1 MLIFFQEIGLQLFL
15 WMLQLIDGIM
25 EIFSAISGVASI
37 NYHGQQVNLIELLV
51 GDSTV
56 AAIFWCI
63 FILAVGL
70 TCIFTIVALV
80 KNMIANNRNISTI
93 VGKFFLALLGTMAM
107 LAVVFLG
114 IMIAGALLQLLAKI
128 FQIGNTTKLSN
139 AIFNACVGDWI
150 NGHSINGINITSYS
164 VSDIF
169 GSYKTAL
176 FGIWP
181 TSWKCNG
188 MVNPNTFMYLPALIA
203 GVALCIALIVA
214 TLNLAKRVY
223 EIIFLYFC
231 MPVSMS
237 TLALDDG
244 ARFKNW
250 REQFVTK
257 LILAYGAVLS
267 VNIFALILPF
277 ISQMSLPN
285 VGGFANAMFTIF
297 MIVGGAMII
306 PAGQTLFARL
316 FGQADDM
323 HAGGGFLRSA
333 FYGGRII
340 GGMTIGLAAKGVKG
354 IYHIAQRS
362 RAHHAASAGKKDGSE
377 STEASGEDDK
387 FTEAEGAS
395 AESSESTDTGD
406 GGA

>member
-1 MLIFFQEIGLQLFL
+1 
-15 WMLQLIDGIM
+15 MLQLIDGIM
-25 EIFSAISGVASI
+25 EIFSAISGVASV
-37 NYHGQQVNLIELLV
+37 NYHGEQVNIIEVLV
-51 GDSTV
+51 GDPTV
-56 AAIFWCI
+56 GAIFWCI

-70 TCIFTIVALV
+70 TCMFTIVGLV
-80 KNMIANNRNISTI
+80 KNMIANNRNVSTI

-114 IMIAGALLQLLAKI
+114 IMIAGALLQLLARI

-139 AIFNACVGDWI
+139 ALFNACVGDWV
-150 NGHSINGINITSYS
+150 NGHSINGVNITSLS
-164 VSDIF
+164 VGDIF
-169 GSYKTAL
+169 GGYNAAL

-257 LILAYGAVLS
+257 IILAYGAVLS
-267 VNIFALILPF
+267 VNIFVLLLPM
-277 ISQMSLPN
+277 ITQMSLPN
-285 VGGFANAMFTIF
+285 VGGFGNAMFTIF

-340 GGMTIGLAAKGVKG
+340 GGMTVGLAAKGIKG
-354 IYHIAQRS
+354 I
-362 RAHHAASAGKKDGSE
+362 AHAVRHNKNSNNSGSSGSSDSGGSSDDSGDKYTE
-377 STEASGEDDK
+377 SGSGSSGDSSPDSGAETATEGGGE
-387 FTEAEGAS
+387 
-395 AESSESTDTGD
+395 
-406 GGA
+406 